1 MEFNTENKYIQIEI
15 ITDEST
21 IGGIVLEP
29 TENSL
34 VLAKTKSGR
43 KIILLPEKIQYYKEY
58 AFVHENQIVATVNTE
73 K

>member
-1 MEFNTENKYIQIEI
+1 MEFSTENKYIQVEI

-21 IGGIVLEP
+21 IGGIVLAP

-43 KIILLPEKIQYYKEY
+43 KVILLPEKIQYYKEY
-58 AFVHENQIVATVNTE
+58 AFVHEYQIVATVDTE
-73 K
+73 Q